1 MSVFVAVFLLIG
13 LALAQQSPSDQSPPN
28 QPPASQNSPS
38 QTPNQSSQ
46 NQSPS
51 TQAPSDQASSPL
63 PPPNQPP
70 PGSAQ
75 EEKTDRQKSRERSA
89 EAGESSSR
97 DTQIDTSPPKDDA
110 KDHANSGAGL
120 SGSPEDTGDIQ
131 ETHPWNPFRAQK
143 DDEVADFYF
152 KQKDYK
158 AALARWQDAL
168 LYKNNDAVANF
179 RLGECYE
186 KMGQPEKSIPY
197 YQEYLKILPEG
208 PYAKRAR
215 RALAKLGAFE
225 KPASQKVSSD

>member
-1 MSVFVAVFLLIG
+1 LIG
-13 LALAQQSPSDQSPPN
+13 VVLAQQSPSDPSPSNP
-28 QPPASQNSPS
+28 PPASQNSPN
-38 QTPNQSSQ
+38 QTPNQPPPNQ
-46 NQSPS
+46 PPPNQSS
-51 TQAPSDQASSPL
+51 NQASSPL

-75 EEKTDRQKSRERSA
+75 EEKAEQEKSRERSA

-110 KDHANSGAGL
+110 KHHPNGGAAM
-120 SGSPEDTGDIQ
+120 SDSPEDMGDVQ
-131 ETHPWNPFRAQK
+131 ETHPWNPYRAQK

-158 AALARWQDAL
+158 AALARSQDAL
-168 LYKNNDAVANF
+168 LYKDNDAVANF
-179 RLGECYE
+179 RMGECYD

-215 RALAKLGAFE
+215 KALAKLGASD
-225 KPASQKVSSD
+225 KQTSHKTSSE